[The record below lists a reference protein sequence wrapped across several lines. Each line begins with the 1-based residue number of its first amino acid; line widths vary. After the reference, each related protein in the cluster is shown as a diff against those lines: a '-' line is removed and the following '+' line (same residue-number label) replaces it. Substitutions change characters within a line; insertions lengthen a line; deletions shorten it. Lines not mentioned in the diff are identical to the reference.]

1 MANLV
6 EVSIFLALGSYLGP
20 HDVTITSSE
29 SFILYSQGSDDFS
42 ERPYSVVSNDGSM
55 SFLPLFVI

>member
-42 ERPYSVVSNDGSM
+42 ERPYSVVSNDG
-55 SFLPLFVI
+55 

>member
-6 EVSIFLALGSYLGP
+6 EVFIFLALDSYLGP

-29 SFILYSQGSDDFS
+29 SVILYSQESDDFS

-55 SFLPLFVI
+55 SFLPLLVV